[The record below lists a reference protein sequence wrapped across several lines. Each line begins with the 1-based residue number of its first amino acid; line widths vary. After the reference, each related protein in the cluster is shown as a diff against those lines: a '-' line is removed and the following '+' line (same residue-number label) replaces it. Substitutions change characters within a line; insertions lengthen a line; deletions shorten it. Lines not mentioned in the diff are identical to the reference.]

1 VGRAK
6 KNEAPVKGMELG
18 ERFAMGRMHDVRKA
32 ETDLL
37 R

>member
-1 VGRAK
+1 MGRVK
-6 KNEAPVKGMELG
+6 KKEAPVKGMELG
-18 ERFAMGRMHDVRKA
+18 ERFATGRMQEVRKA